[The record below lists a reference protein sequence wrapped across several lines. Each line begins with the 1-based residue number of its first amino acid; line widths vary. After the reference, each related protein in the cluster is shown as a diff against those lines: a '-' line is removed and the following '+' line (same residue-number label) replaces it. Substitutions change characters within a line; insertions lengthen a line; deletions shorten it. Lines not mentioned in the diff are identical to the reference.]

1 MAKINVYLPD
11 ELAATV
17 RAAGFPVSPVC
28 QKALADAVRTVSRAR
43 KAIEA
48 IRDPQYDP
56 AEHPALEDRLSV
68 RMTPRLKTVFRLAGE
83 AAGAGTRVGTGQ
95 LLLGVLDEGDNLGL
109 RLLQALDID
118 VDELR
123 AAVREAAPEE
133 TAPEETAP
141 EETAP
146 EETAPEETVVGS
158 AEKAPEE
165 TEAGYAGAGAEPSPL
180 VNLTGPARQAI
191 ASALGAGIDFGHN
204 YFGCEHLLLGLLA
217 DPDSVAGVTLRGFG
231 ADPAS
236 ARRAIKAVFA
246 GYAHARQTHG
256 SVDEVMR
263 RLDAIERR
271 LSSLGA

>member
-1 MAKINVYLPD
+1 VAKINVYLPD

-28 QKALADAVRTVSRAR
+28 QKALADAVRVVSRAR

-56 AEHPALEDRLSV
+56 AEHPALEDRLSA

-83 AAGAGTRVGTGQ
+83 AAGTGTRVGTGH

-109 RLLQALDID
+109 RLLRALDID

-123 AAVREAAPEE
+123 AAVRE
-133 TAPEETAP
+133 TAPEEI
-141 EETAP
+141 
-146 EETAPEETVVGS
+146 APEETVAGS
-158 AEKAPEE
+158 EEKAHEE

-204 YFGCEHLLLGLLA
+204 YFGCEHLVLGLLA

-256 SVDEVMR
+256 SADEVMR